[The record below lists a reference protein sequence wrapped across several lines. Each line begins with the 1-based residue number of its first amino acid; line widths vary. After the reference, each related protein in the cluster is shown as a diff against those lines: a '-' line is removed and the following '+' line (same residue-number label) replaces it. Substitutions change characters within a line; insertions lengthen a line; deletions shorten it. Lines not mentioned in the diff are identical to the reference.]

1 MTVAAIILAAGA
13 SRRLGHPKQ
22 LVEYGGKT
30 LLEHALSAAKEAG
43 AVPVLAVLGSQFA
56 PICATVAFNDAIP
69 VLNDLWEQG
78 IASSIQAGLR
88 EVDVRAPQVSGAL
101 LMTCD
106 QPRLTSHHLRAL
118 MKSFSAQAKPSI
130 VASAYAGTR
139 GIPAIFPRTVFDDLH
154 ALRGDKGARMI
165 LSDPACPVITLPF
178 AGGELDI
185 DTPSDLEQLK

>member
-22 LVEYGGKT
+22 LIEYGGKP
-30 LLEHALSAAKEAG
+30 LLERALAAARQAG
-43 AVPVLAVLGSQFA
+43 AAPVLVVLGAQFA
-56 PICATVAFNDAIP
+56 PICAGVAFNDAIP

-78 IASSIQAGLR
+78 MSSSIQAGLR
-88 EVDVRAPQVSGAL
+88 EIDVRSPKASGAL

-106 QPRLTSHHLRAL
+106 QPLLTSRHLRAL
-118 MKSFSAQAKPSI
+118 LKCFTTQAEPSI

-139 GIPAIFPRTVFDDLH
+139 GIPAIFPRLVFEDLH
-154 ALRGDKGARMI
+154 ALRGDKGARML
-165 LSDPACPVITLPF
+165 LSEPHCPVITLPF
-178 AGGELDI
+178 AGGEVDI

>member
-22 LVEYGGKT
+22 LIEYGGKT
-30 LLEHALSAAKEAG
+30 LLELAISTAREAG
-43 AVPVLAVLGSQFA
+43 AAPVLAVLGAQFA
-56 PICATVAFNDAIP
+56 PICAGVAFNDAIP

-78 IASSIQAGLR
+78 MSSSIQAGLR
-88 EVDVRAPQVSGAL
+88 EIDVRAPQTSGAL

-118 MKSFSAQAKPSI
+118 LKSFSAQASPSI

-139 GIPAIFPRTVFDDLH
+139 GIPAVFPRSVFDDLY
-154 ALRGDKGARMI
+154 ALRGDKGARML
-165 LSDPACPVITLPF
+165 LSEPSCPVITLPF
-178 AGGELDI
+178 SGGEVDI
-185 DTPSDLEQLK
+185 DTPSDLERLK